1 MRRSCDRRRLSNE
14 GNPLA
19 LKSGDVVLSVGDSQ
33 VNAVSDIFRALRDF
47 DSGDEVRLTIKRAR
61 RDESITVTMPENR
74 LGP

>member
-1 MRRSCDRRRLSNE
+1 M
-14 GNPLA
+14 
-19 LKSGDVVLSVGDSQ
+19 VLSVGDSQ